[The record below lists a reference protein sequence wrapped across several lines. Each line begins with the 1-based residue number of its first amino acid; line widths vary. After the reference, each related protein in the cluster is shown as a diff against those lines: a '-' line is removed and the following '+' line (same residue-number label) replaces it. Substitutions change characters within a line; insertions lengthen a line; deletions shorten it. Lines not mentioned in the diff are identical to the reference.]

1 MSRRQLLQKSFD
13 VENGTK
19 RPRRNVLYSLSF
31 SFVHPFFAYKR
42 AFDTPVHF
50 FPMGFNMLKI
60 TILALALAA
69 VSSAKTLERGK
80 FLSSETILYFF
91 ENSLVLQVL

>member
-1 MSRRQLLQKSFD
+1 
-13 VENGTK
+13 
-19 RPRRNVLYSLSF
+19 
-31 SFVHPFFAYKR
+31 
-42 AFDTPVHF
+42 
-50 FPMGFNMLKI
+50 MLKI

>member
-1 MSRRQLLQKSFD
+1 
-13 VENGTK
+13 
-19 RPRRNVLYSLSF
+19 
-31 SFVHPFFAYKR
+31 
-42 AFDTPVHF
+42 
-50 FPMGFNMLKI
+50 MGFNMLKI

-91 ENSLVLQVL
+91 ENSLVLQVLWSEKNEDASEANKYDYFYQFTQWFENHFKSLAFI